1 MASVSIADL
10 TISIKDNSKQAAEKV
25 LNLAA
30 ALEELRNKQA
40 GSGALKTVANDI
52 ATLKSA
58 DMGGLVRLR
67 KQLASATVYAER
79 LATAMDKVV
88 KASGSVKLGKI
99 SAQAA
104 KQSVTSNSANMVTPT
119 ATEATGTTSSVD
131 KALEKRMQAARA
143 TIQALEQQADLQR
156 QMSGWIEESQK
167 KYGASIP
174 LSEKFKNAIVGVGQ
188 AGVSVFHRLLPQGM
202 IRTLNQ
208 LGRLMKMRI
217 LRTIVRS
224 LLAGFTE
231 GLQNCYYWAKATGD
245 QFASSMDT
253 ISTSMNYAKNSI
265 GAAFSSIIN
274 IIAPVIDQLVDW
286 LVVGINYINM
296 FFAALSGAT
305 EYTKA
310 RKVAVEYGKAAES
323 AIGGAAGAAKDLKE
337 QLTVLDFD
345 ELHQLQEQ
353 QTPSTGGGGGGGG
366 GTPATNYAD
375 MFEKAKIDTWLLDNF
390 NEILGIIEAI
400 GAGILAW
407 KISSA
412 FLGDVLS
419 LKQQLGIA
427 LMVTGVTLEFQGAK
441 AIGRGDATAIDYIKT
456 AIGAALGVGGSL
468 LTFGTGPLGWTI
480 GIGLAITTFIVGLSL
495 GQWEKFREEL
505 YNTSEAYKNACDTIE
520 WAADRIKWANESMSH
535 LKSHDLMDDEEY
547 KKWSNAAAL
556 LEKIQG
562 FQGVNVNKADLG
574 ALEGYI
580 NTLNE
585 ILKEAGL
592 EEYAS
597 YWIDANENIQLNVS
611 SVQEI
616 IDKMLE
622 LSKLKAYMGWI
633 DENNIKIVEG
643 ERNIEEAEERKRTS
657 THDLA
662 DARRELE
669 KWQKLQ
675 DEQMETSK
683 GSYDPIID
691 EKIKYWGEM
700 VTTLETA
707 VNDCNT
713 VIETNTAVVE
723 EAKKQNAEYAEAVFG
738 VAEAAKEAA
747 DAVAILNTVELLK
760 YTNPNKFAPS
770 TNTPVSWQI
779 GNNAHLGQQYE
790 EITGNGG
797 LNIFADPSKNIGIT
811 SQYGNALEVVS
822 DAAEEA
828 SQSQRYYNT
837 ALDDVPRVGNAGT
850 NTFREY
856 SYQLG
861 DVSTATDEA
870 RTATSD
876 FDTVLTHV
884 GDGVNLKPVQNKFKT
899 DLSTDFFV
907 PIGKGARTAIEG
919 NINAITADG
928 KKIYPQVSDPIL
940 KEDYAGTGSTIQT
953 AVQGAINAIH
963 ANGKTIYDTVNSN
976 ITSKDYGVVGGTVQ
990 SKVQAKINAITA
1002 DGKGIKERIGGQFT
1016 YYSSDYSKMGSD
1028 TGDTIRKGM
1037 VTGLAATTLA
1047 KGIYDGLKEAVD
1059 SAGFSWIGRAIGNYI
1074 KSGIGTALNG
1084 SELSITMKIGTSQK
1098 TYTGRVV
1105 SASLYAQGGFPQAG
1119 DLFVANEQSAEMVG
1133 SIGGRPA
1140 VVNNEQIASA
1150 LARALQPMLSG
1161 NGGQQTTN
1169 VEVKLDSA
1177 TIAKASMKGQRAMN
1191 RQFNITAR
1199 A

>member
-88 KASGSVKLGKI
+88 KASGSVKLGRI

-104 KQSVTSNSANMVTPT
+104 KQSVTSNSANMVSPT

-156 QMSGWIEESQK
+156 QMSGWIEESQR

-217 LRTIVRS
+217 LRTIVKS

-265 GAAFSSIIN
+265 GAAFSNIIN
-274 IIAPVIDQLVDW
+274 IIAPVIDQVVDW

-296 FFAALSGAT
+296 FFAALTGAT

-310 RKVAVEYGKAAES
+310 RKIAVEYGKAAEG
-323 AIGGAAGAAKDLKE
+323 AIGGASAAAKDLKE

-353 QTPSTGGGGGGGG
+353 QTPSTGGGGGGGSG
-366 GTPATNYAD
+366 SPAQNYSD
-375 MFEKAKIDTWLLDNF
+375 MFEKVPIDSWMLENFQDILDLVTAIGTA
-390 NEILGIIEAI
+390 ILG
-400 GAGILAW
+400 W
-407 KISSA
+407 KLSTA
-412 FLGDVLS
+412 FTNS
-419 LKQQLGIA
+419 LTGLQKLGISM
-427 LMVTGVTLEFQGAK
+427 MVGGLVLEGLSAYDMGK
-441 AIGRGDATAIDYIKT
+441 NGINLKNIIKT
-456 AIGAALGVGGSL
+456 AGGALAAILGGVFTFGATSLLITVPLTIVTFLTGFIMGGVDAAKEKYKNDPTYAQLRNMLDESFRKLEEVREIRVRIKNIKIEYDEKMTNIETAQNLLDKLKVFDGLENPTDSDLSEIKRLVGAINQLNLDGVNAQFDVLNGKVQINVEELQKALDALKEMAKQTALFDLYVEQAKAEVALEQAKNRLRTDYELGKAQHDADVQTILDAYNTPGAYVSRQWKPGDEVPALQWSMNPEVAEAMQGINDYLTTLSNDADAMYEAKAALEDVNEQLDIFAGKIAEVGNAAKLFTVPIVPTVYEKANKSLDRPVVGGS
-468 LTFGTGPLGWTI
+468 
-480 GIGLAITTFIVGLSL
+480 
-495 GQWEKFREEL
+495 R
-505 YNTSEAYKNACDTIE
+505 Y
-520 WAADRIKWANESMSH
+520 
-535 LKSHDLMDDEEY
+535 DL
-547 KKWSNAAAL
+547 
-556 LEKIQG
+556 QRQ
-562 FQGVNVNKADLG
+562 F
-574 ALEGYI
+574 
-580 NTLNE
+580 
-585 ILKEAGL
+585 
-592 EEYAS
+592 
-597 YWIDANENIQLNVS
+597 
-611 SVQEI
+611 
-616 IDKMLE
+616 
-622 LSKLKAYMGWI
+622 
-633 DENNIKIVEG
+633 
-643 ERNIEEAEERKRTS
+643 
-657 THDLA
+657 
-662 DARRELE
+662 
-669 KWQKLQ
+669 
-675 DEQMETSK
+675 EQVTN
-683 GSYDPIID
+683 GSP
-691 EKIKYWGEM
+691 
-700 VTTLETA
+700 
-707 VNDCNT
+707 
-713 VIETNTAVVE
+713 
-723 EAKKQNAEYAEAVFG
+723 
-738 VAEAAKEAA
+738 
-747 DAVAILNTVELLK
+747 
-760 YTNPNKFAPS
+760 
-770 TNTPVSWQI
+770 
-779 GNNAHLGQQYE
+779 
-790 EITGNGG
+790 G
-797 LNIFADPSKNIGIT
+797 LNIFADPSKNA
-811 SQYGNALEVVS
+811 NAYIVALDGAA

-837 ALDDVPRVGNAGT
+837 ALDNVPRVGNAGT

-856 SYQLG
+856 AYQLG

-899 DLSTDFFV
+899 DLSSDFFT
-907 PIGKGARTAIEG
+907 PIGKGARVAIED
-919 NINAITADG
+919 NINAISADG

-953 AVQGAINAIH
+953 AVQSAINAIH

-976 ITSKDYGVVGGTVQ
+976 ITSKDYGAVGGTVQ

-1016 YYSSDYSKMGSD
+1016 YYSAEYSKMGSD

-1119 DLFVANEQSAEMVG
+1119 DIFVANEKTAEMVG

-1150 LARALQPMLSG
+1150 LARALQPMLTG
-1161 NGGQQTTN
+1161 AGGQQTTN

-1191 RQFNITAR
+1191 RQFNVTAR